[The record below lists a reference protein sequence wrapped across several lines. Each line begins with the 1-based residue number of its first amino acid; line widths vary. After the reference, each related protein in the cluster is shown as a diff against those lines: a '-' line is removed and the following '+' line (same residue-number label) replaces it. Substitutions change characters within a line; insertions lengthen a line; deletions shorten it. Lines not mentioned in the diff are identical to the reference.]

1 MFFGS
6 NCVVCDRPGAPL
18 CEPCAGALV
27 AAPELTAPPP
37 LRSCTGL
44 LAYDGAARQL
54 VVGIKYRNARALVGR
69 LGQRLAQQVASVPV
83 DVVTWAPT
91 SPARR
96 RARGFDQ
103 AQLLAR
109 AVARETGRPCRRL
122 LERDAAPPQ
131 TGRSA
136 QERLVGPRIRAVGA
150 TGGAVLVVDD
160 VSTTGA
166 TLAAA
171 GRALLDRGAAT
182 VDGAVL
188 AVTPRRSFDLATRTT
203 MSEAVLTGVDE

>member
-6 NCVVCDRPGAPL
+6 NCVVCDRAGAPL
-18 CEPCAGALV
+18 CEPCAATLV
-27 AAPELTAPPP
+27 AAPELTPVPP

-91 SPARR
+91 SAARR

-103 AQLLAR
+103 AELLAR
-109 AVARETGRPCRRL
+109 AVARETERPCRRL
-122 LERDAAPPQ
+122 LERDGAPPQ

-136 QERLVGPRIRAVGA
+136 PERLAGPGIRAL
-150 TGGAVLVVDD
+150 GGEGRAVLVVDD

-171 GRALLDRGAAT
+171 ARALLDRGAIS
-182 VDGAVL
+182 VDAAVL
-188 AVTPRRSFDLATRTT
+188 AVTPRRSIELTSPAIEP
-203 MSEAVLTGVDE
+203 EAVLTGADE